1 MKYQDT
7 EKNVQI
13 YIIYLTLQKKTI
25 KILWIILQH
34 LGTVLS
40 TLSVLTYL
48 ILKTNLST
56 RYGLLAPFFP
66 IRKGR
71 PRESKNLPKVMQ
83 REHK

>member
-7 EKNVQI
+7 EKKCTNL
-13 YIIYLTLQKKTI
+13 YYLPDFAEKKI

-34 LGTVLS
+34 LGTVLG

-56 RYGLLAPFFP
+56 RYGLLAPFF
-66 IRKGR
+66 
-71 PRESKNLPKVMQ
+71 L
-83 REHK
+83 